1 MGLGIKVLIWA
12 KREPTDIVKRGIVKI
27 FPRLHRYCF
36 VLTADAALADDLSQ
50 AVCLRALE
58 KADQF
63 QEKTNFD
70 RWIFKIA
77 QRLWIDELRKQ
88 AVRQGGGLL
97 NVNDVDL
104 VDLSPDPEASL
115 LNREV
120 LQSIMALPEAQRITV
135 LLVYGEG
142 YAYKEA
148 AQILDIPVG
157 TVMSRLAAARG
168 KLVVVYQGKT
178 RIG

>member
-1 MGLGIKVLIWA
+1 MGLGFKILIWA
-12 KREPTDIVKRGIVKI
+12 KREPTDFIKRGLVKT

-36 VLTADAALADDLSQ
+36 VLTADASLADDLAQ

-58 KADQF
+58 KSDQF
-63 QEKTNFD
+63 QEETNFD

-142 YAYKEA
+142 YAYKDA
-148 AQILDIPVG
+148 AQILDIPIG
-157 TVMSRLAAARG
+157 TVMSRLAAARE
-168 KLVVVYQGKT
+168 KLVIAYQDKT
-178 RIG
+178 RVG

>member
-1 MGLGIKVLIWA
+1 MGLGLKVLIWSR
-12 KREPTDIVKRGIVKI
+12 REPTNIIKRGLVKI

-36 VLTADAALADDLSQ
+36 VLTADAALADDLAQ

-58 KADQF
+58 KSDQF
-63 QEKTNFD
+63 KEKTHFD
-70 RWIFKIA
+70 RWIFRIA

-88 AVRQGGGLL
+88 AVRKGGGLL
-97 NVNDVDL
+97 NINDVDL
-104 VDLSPDPEASL
+104 VDLTPDPEASL

-120 LQSIMALPEAQRITV
+120 LQSVMRLPEAQRTTV

-142 YAYKEA
+142 YGYKDA
-148 AQILDIPVG
+148 AQVLDIPVG

-168 KLVVVYQGKT
+168 KLVATYQDKT
-178 RIG
+178 RVG